1 MEGAGPFQGVGH
13 VALPCSTVAL
23 NGHNKY
29 WLQRGLFAFCCTTIE
44 EGEAT

>member
-13 VALPCSTVAL
+13 VALPCSA